1 MRNSLPRAAGVRI
14 PLKMCVWMGRLPL
27 LDKHHPPICPT
38 LGLIKLLMSKKWP
51 LCQADRFQG
60 IILAKYLGDKC
71 WRSVLTFQEPD
82 TWTQMIKYRL
92 HRVLEDI
99 RLEFLLDN
107 ILGHHPGDLPL
118 APLDQQPV
126 LNLTPCLEGC
136 PHGFLSRFFRLLLPF
151 RVVPWEESAKKKKK
165 IREQENNEIVTLSYI
180 SLHLPTHGHHST
192 KVTSSDQAAFPRCL
206 FLWVLVTAPSS
217 LLLSPGVAA
226 MRFHATAPDKWPP
239 YSCLHK

>member
-14 PLKMCVWMGRLPL
+14 PLKMCVWMGWLPL

-51 LCQADRFQG
+51 LCQADRFQE

-71 WRSVLTFQEPD
+71 WRSALTFQEPD

-107 ILGHHPGDLPL
+107 TLGHHPGDLPL

-151 RVVPWEESAKKKKK
+151 RVVPWEESAKKKSES
-165 IREQENNEIVTLSYI
+165 RRTMRSWHCPTSLYI
-180 SLHLPTHGHHST
+180 FLPTGITPPKLLVLT
-192 KVTSSDQAAFPRCL
+192 KQPFPRCL